1 MEKLNF
7 SEIVKIDGKAFTKQF
22 IESLS
27 YSERDAYVE
36 PLFVLFRNAGFL
48 YPDDDSKLK
57 TSYKRLCE
65 YKPDLTTNEVFNNSS
80 LATDICK
87 YFCKSFYLSKGEN
100 GSTFESVFNND
111 ELLKRLIRNRLG
123 MDWYYDGPRVKG
135 VNEAFNLSFR
145 MLIQGM
151 RSMMLVAQ
159 TSIFKPSIAKYFC
172 ERYSDVGDVVAD
184 YSCGFGGRMLGAVSC
199 GRKYIGTDPLT
210 VPELKTMASFLG
222 LSGVELIQQGSEYY
236 CGVENSIDLYYS
248 SPPYYN
254 QERYSDDVSQS
265 YNKGED
271 YFYNVYWKQTL
282 NNVRYMLKSGK
293 VFGLNVKNY
302 PRMVEMAR
310 EVFGEEKEIVSL
322 RTVRSHLAHKE
333 KNGNEKFENI
343 YIFRK

>member
-1 MEKLNF
+1 MAKLKF
-7 SEIVKIDGKAFTKQF
+7 SEIVQIDGKTFTKQF

-27 YSERDAYVE
+27 YEEREAYVGE
-36 PLFVLFRNAGFL
+36 LFTLFRSVGFL
-48 YPDDDSKLK
+48 FPDDDSKLK
-57 TSYKRLCE
+57 ASYKRLCE
-65 YKPDLTTNEVFNNSS
+65 YKPDLTKNEVFNNSS

-87 YFCKSFYLSKGEN
+87 YFCESFYLSRSVNGLNFGE
-100 GSTFESVFNND
+100 VFYNNA
-111 ELLKRLIRNRLG
+111 LLTKLIRNRLG
-123 MDWYYDGPRVKG
+123 MDWYYGTPKVKA

-151 RSMMLVAQ
+151 RSMMLVPQ
-159 TSIFKPSIAKYFC
+159 TSIFKPSIAKWMC
-172 ERYSDVGDVVAD
+172 ERYSEIGDNVGD

-199 GRKYIGTDPLT
+199 GRRYIGTDPLT
-210 VPELKTMASFLG
+210 VPELKKMASFLE
-222 LSGVELIQQGSEYY
+222 LSGVELIQQGSEHY
-236 CGVENSIDLYYS
+236 CGAENSIDLYYS

-254 QERYSDDVSQS
+254 QEVYSDDPSQA

-282 NNVRYMLKSGK
+282 TNVRYMLKPGK

-302 PRMVEMAR
+302 PKMLEMAR
-310 EVFGEEKEIVSL
+310 EVFGEEKETVAL

-333 KNGNEKFENI
+333 KNGNEKNEYM